1 MSDETDTVLPV
12 VEEAKK
18 PDALFE
24 IELSEEVKKMQKR
37 ERAADIAKDL
47 QTRMQEL
54 EDMIHTRDAYANRQQ
69 EIIEEQ
75 RAKIDE
81 YERFLHALQLNYQIL
96 KDHRQVQDLIDRAC
110 QWSLAYRDFK
120 GELSVTDRAAALEMA
135 RRRLG
140 EAM

>member
-1 MSDETDTVLPV
+1 MSEENTIDETVLPV
-12 VEEAKK
+12 ADEPKK

-96 KDHRQVQDLIDRAC
+96 KDHRQVQDLIATVAPCRLH
-110 QWSLAYRDFK
+110 QS
-120 GELSVTDRAAALEMA
+120 GAAADQA
-135 RRRLG
+135 NCAGRQ
-140 EAM
+140 